1 MFVFIS
7 SACVLHI
14 FHIITLHQWL
24 CSQRKKKEEKNN
36 KPEREES
43 LRKFEPVE
51 NGLNRANYE
60 FSLVSNAT
68 IDHVPNSIPSHFN

>member
-1 MFVFIS
+1 MRVYYTFFTLSLYISDFV
-7 SACVLHI
+7 A
-14 FHIITLHQWL
+14 
-24 CSQRKKKEEKNN
+24 KEEERRKKNN

>member
-1 MFVFIS
+1 MRVYYTFFTLSLYISDFV
-7 SACVLHI
+7 AKEEER
-14 FHIITLHQWL
+14 
-24 CSQRKKKEEKNN
+24 RKKQ
-36 KPEREES
+36 RES